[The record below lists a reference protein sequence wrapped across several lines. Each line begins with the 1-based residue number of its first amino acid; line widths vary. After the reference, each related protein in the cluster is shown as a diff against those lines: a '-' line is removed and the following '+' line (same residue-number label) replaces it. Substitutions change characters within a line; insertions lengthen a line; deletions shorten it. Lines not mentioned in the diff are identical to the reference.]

1 MRTDSESTCGDK
13 ACHPSKQAAR
23 RAANAL
29 RALPS
34 FQGHVTTYACP
45 YAPAAGTRW
54 HTGHVARRALRD
66 RKLGKRFRDARF
78 AA

>member
-13 ACHPSKQAAR
+13 ACHPSRLAAR
-23 RAANAL
+23 HAANAL
-29 RALPS
+29 RALPN
-34 FQGHVTTYACP
+34 FQGRITTYACP

-54 HTGHVARRALRD
+54 HTGLIARRALRS
-66 RKLGKRFRDARF
+66 RKLDKRFRAARL